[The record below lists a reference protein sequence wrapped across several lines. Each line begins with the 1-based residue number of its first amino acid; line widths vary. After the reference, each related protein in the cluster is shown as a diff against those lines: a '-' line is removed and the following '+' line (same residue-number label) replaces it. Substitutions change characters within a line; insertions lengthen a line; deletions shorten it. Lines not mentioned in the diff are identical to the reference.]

1 MTAASCK
8 HVDGLSYPTKCFL
21 ARTSLRR
28 TKEGAGHWL
37 VAYRKAEGQKYRNLH
52 RSIKETCKKR
62 ESVRGANTP
71 HGNTLDGPF
80 LLCLHHVDKP
90 VELCSVDISDRKL
103 NAVKLED
110 LKVFYNVAY
119 IDASINSLSLDSFSC
134 FVSLRELN
142 LSLNGLC
149 NMTFEAADFPHL
161 QVLDLSYN
169 SLSAEG
175 ILSIGRLPHLK
186 VLHLTGNQLRR
197 LPPKLGS
204 SNHDATQL
212 PAEEDTQFTALEV
225 LLLDDNRLSSEVFS
239 CLTDL
244 KRLKYLNLQGNRI
257 SEVPYLRLMASSE
270 PLQTSIEERAE
281 EKGLASTEPNPC
293 TDERFKSNSEENGE
307 EHCRGSSLPLPELQ
321 FLNLAENKFAEEE
334 ALMAVALFP
343 KLREIDIHSNPLTTR
358 RSGDPPLL
366 TRYLHDIL
374 GITIKRKKT
383 REDVKLPLKVEE
395 RIPKVSVML
404 MDAPCPT
411 QSEKSQLTA
420 ERTPE
425 SKSKKKRDDT
435 LQENTEHFFVTQ
447 VADSPENEFGCQA
460 DKNNAAGNEDRK
472 EDDTIPENYTCYEI
486 LMEAERNYDVT
497 GNTGIQTAVQM
508 LERRLRNLNVY
519 RDLEPKLDCI
529 QTPYRK
535 RQKKIRKLPPLRP
548 AKQRAERVDEMI
560 KGIKESTTIQVVPFS
575 SAIHSTGVTKQEA
588 LSLLRDMRTKYKM
601 AHKKTMEQAA
611 IMESDRNSEQ
621 N

>member
-1 MTAASCK
+1 MEHTFKVTAASCK
-8 HVDGLSYPTKCFL
+8 HVDGRSYPTKCFP
-21 ARTSLRR
+21 ARTSLHR
-28 TKEGAGHWL
+28 TKEGTGHWL
-37 VAYRKAEGQKYRNLH
+37 AAYRKAEGQKYRNMH
-52 RSIKETCKKR
+52 RRIKETCKNR

-71 HGNTLDGPF
+71 YGNTLDGPF
-80 LLCLHHVDKP
+80 LLRLHHVDEP
-90 VELCSVDISDRKL
+90 FELCSVDISEQKL

-110 LKVFYNVAY
+110 HKAFYNVAY

-169 SLSAEG
+169 SLSSDG
-175 ILSIGRLPHLK
+175 ILSIGLLPHLK
-186 VLHLTGNQLRR
+186 VLHLTGNQLCQ

-204 SNHDATQL
+204 SNRDATQL

-225 LLLDDNRLSSEVFS
+225 LLLDDNRLSSKVFS
-239 CLTDL
+239 CLRNL

-270 PLQTSIEERAE
+270 PLQTSTEERAD
-281 EKGLASTEPNPC
+281 EKRLATTEPNPH
-293 TDERFKSNSEENGE
+293 TDECFKSTSEENRD
-307 EHCRGSSLPLPELQ
+307 EHCKRSSLPLPELQ
-321 FLNLAENKFAEEE
+321 FLNLAENK
-334 ALMAVALFP
+334 
-343 KLREIDIHSNPLTTR
+343 
-358 RSGDPPLL
+358 
-366 TRYLHDIL
+366 
-374 GITIKRKKT
+374 
-383 REDVKLPLKVEE
+383 VEE
-395 RIPKVSVML
+395 SIPKVSVML

-411 QSEKSQLTA
+411 QAEKSRLTA

-425 SKSKKKRDDT
+425 SESKKKRDDT

-447 VADSPENEFGCQA
+447 VADSPEYDFGCQA
-460 DKNNAAGNEDRK
+460 DKNHAAVSEDRNED
-472 EDDTIPENYTCYEI
+472 DIFPENFTCFEI
-486 LMEAERNYDVT
+486 LMDAKQNHDVT
-497 GNTGIQTAVQM
+497 GNIGIQTAVQM

-519 RDLEPKLDCI
+519 RDSEPKLDCI

-535 RQKKIRKLPPLRP
+535 RQKKTRKLPPLRP
-548 AKQRAERVDEMI
+548 AKQRGERVDEMI
-560 KGIKESTTIQVVPFS
+560 KGIKESTTIQVVPLC
-575 SAIHSTGVTKQEA
+575 SAIHSTGVTKQDA
-588 LSLLRDMRTKYKM
+588 LSLLRDMKAKYKM

-611 IMESDRNSEQ
+611 IMESDRNSNQ